1 MKLAVLTVSA
11 LLGLAQAADPAHPM
25 SGHTQNANMKF
36 GFYNF
41 ADAATTDKK
50 IKLIDNCQVAA
61 TAAETGNCPA
71 GTPCH
76 MVIDEKASG
85 TLAFCNQKRA
95 LFTGYNREKTEDAA
109 WCPTDGCPAWFGM
122 AHVTLHNQA
131 FDGTSKTAIFNT
143 GVNYA
148 GQAAFKK
155 ICPFLCKSSGVI
167 KRCVTAATDC
177 KVTAVAP
184 ATLKTDTIDK
194 VYMWTT
200 ANEADTTL
208 NVTSCPGCADA
219 TCPDKT
225 LHATDKS
232 KCKTDA
238 ECSHACNYY
247 KFVECNS
254 ILRNVGKTEKDVGA
268 CVDPK
273 MTAIGCKHHTND
285 DKCMPAA
292 PTTSTTTTT
301 PTGGA
306 STAGGIA
313 GALMAVA
320 VALLQ

>member
-11 LLGLAQAADPAHPM
+11 LLGLAQAATNAIHEQVREGPIDFGYLKLKAALD
-25 SGHTQNANMKF
+25 GTQLSDVASSTCEKT
-36 GFYNF
+36 GVS
-41 ADAATTDKK
+41 ADESVACTESAPCELVIRNDNNDATGCSKK
-50 IKLIDNCQVAA
+50 RV
-61 TAAETGNCPA
+61 
-71 GTPCH
+71 
-76 MVIDEKASG
+76 V
-85 TLAFCNQKRA
+85 
-95 LFTGYNREKTEDAA
+95 FTGSNRQKKEDAA
-109 WCPTDGCPAWFGM
+109 WCPDDGCPAWFGM
-122 AHVTLHNQA
+122 AHVKLHSQA
-131 FDGTSKTAIFNT
+131 DDATAKDAIFNT
-143 GVNYA
+143 GVTYA